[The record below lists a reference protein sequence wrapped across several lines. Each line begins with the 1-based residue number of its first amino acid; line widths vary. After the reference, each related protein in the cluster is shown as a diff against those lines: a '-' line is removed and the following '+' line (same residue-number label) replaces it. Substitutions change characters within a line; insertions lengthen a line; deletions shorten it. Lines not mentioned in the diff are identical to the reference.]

1 MPVQNALTRY
11 LVPILAVAIVMG
23 SVFFSGVLKQLGSKD
38 IDARY
43 FYVAA
48 KCWAAGESPYDPA
61 TYQAMYRL
69 QFGRKPDAFF
79 VAYLPTL
86 MVVVLPMAPFDWPV
100 AAKIFTLLN
109 FSAAMVLFWACYR
122 LVRESLGSPL
132 RAKHWLWVTIAST
145 IGGISGTILTG
156 QTSVFVAAAC
166 ALALVGCRLQRPWM
180 TAVGVVIASAKPH
193 LSGPI
198 LLFIA
203 ASERPQRRA
212 IVIAVTAAALICC
225 YAALIDTNIVRSYLE
240 SIATY
245 NSLTA
250 NDPTSQVGLVSLLLR
265 SGTSLHVARL
275 LGAGCLAVIMGLV
288 AWQLWKSRQRLSSN
302 PHVMMLLIFSIGL
315 ARPIQAYDLCTYALG
330 IGLLGTVEST
340 TSVGFLI
347 PAILLWRP
355 GLLDQLHLA
364 IPNNVVATGAW
375 LAMLIGSMFLIGSDL
390 RPRFVPRQQ
399 SS

>member
-1 MPVQNALTRY
+1 MPVRNALTRY
-11 LVPILAVAIVMG
+11 LVPTLAVAIVMG
-23 SVFFSGVLKQLGSKD
+23 SVFFSGVLKRLGSKD

-48 KCWAAGESPYDPA
+48 KCWAAGESPYEPA

-69 QFGRKPDAFF
+69 QFGAQPDAFF

-86 MVVVLPMAPFDWPV
+86 MIVVLPMAPFDWPV
-100 AAKIFTLLN
+100 AAKIFSLLN
-109 FSAAMVLFWACYR
+109 FSAAMGLFWACYR

-166 ALALVGCRLQRPWM
+166 ALALVGCRLRRPWI
-180 TAVGVVIASAKPH
+180 TVVGVVIASAKPH

-198 LLFIA
+198 LVFIA
-203 ASERPQRRA
+203 ASERSQRRA
-212 IVIAVTAAALICC
+212 IVIAVTVAALICC
-225 YAALIDTNIVRSYLE
+225 YAALIDTNIVRSYLG

-245 NSLTA
+245 SSLTA
-250 NDPTSQVGLVSLLLR
+250 NDPTTQIGLVSLLLR
-265 SGTSLHVARL
+265 AGISLHVAQL
-275 LGAGCLAVIMGLV
+275 LGAGCLSVIMGLA
-288 AWQLWKSRQRLSSN
+288 AWLLWTSRQSVSSN
-302 PHVMMLLIFSIGL
+302 THVMMLLIFSVGL
-315 ARPIQAYDLCTYALG
+315 ARPIQAYDLCIYALG
-330 IGLLGTVEST
+330 IGLLGAVEST
-340 TSVGFLI
+340 ISFGFLI

-364 IPNNVVATGAW
+364 IPNNLVATSAW
-375 LAMLIGSMFLIGSDL
+375 LAMLIGSTFLIGNGL
-390 RPRFVPRQQ
+390 RPRLASRH